1 MVPTAIA
8 PMAHDRWVKILTQRE
23 REVAALVS
31 RGLSNKEIARLLGL
45 SCGTIKLH
53 VHSILQKSGAN
64 SRYSLIAEAK
74 ILDRLEF
81 IEPGNDGASQLEV
94 RGD

>member
-1 MVPTAIA
+1 MDQSAIA
-8 PMAHDRWVKILTQRE
+8 PMARDRWAKMLTQRE

-31 RGLSNKEIARLLGL
+31 RGLSNKEIARQLGL

-53 VHSILQKSGAN
+53 VHSILQKTGAN

-74 ILDRLEF
+74 ILNPLEF
-81 IEPGNDGASQLEV
+81 I
-94 RGD
+94 